1 MADFNILVGVQSG
14 DALRQLGNVEKGVAR
29 VGNATRKTNAQLK
42 AHANQ
47 YNSTAVAT
55 NKWAKGALQQAG
67 YQIGDFAVQ
76 IQGGTNALQAF
87 GQQGSQLL
95 GIFGPIGAVLG
106 AGVAIAAALGTA
118 FSKMGDGTDKAKE
131 ALDDLTKSAAE
142 SNAELQAVLR
152 GLSGAKEFQALERIR
167 ELKKEEAKLNDRLFN
182 REVQLDEA
190 REKGR
195 KKRAAD
201 LEKLILSDTRA
212 MLRVSDK
219 IQIEREYIDTL
230 RNTVEM
236 VTKVKKAEDLM
247 TTMATARTVAGQKML
262 DLMNGENTV
271 MSQIIPKSQL
281 VLDFEK
287 QRADEREGRLNR
299 FFREEEAVMSQAVA
313 KSQAMLDLERQ
324 RADVKER
331 MLMTDIKLRFGD
343 EAALMQMPVEI
354 DQTAFEKTE
363 RALKKIKKET
373 KEVVAA
379 LPRINPELERLER
392 LADSVGS
399 SFESAFM
406 SAVDGTMSVKDAFRS
421 MAADIIKELYRVFV
435 VKQITGFIQGLV
447 MGIGGK
453 PVQGPQLPGRASG
466 GPVSANT
473 PYLVGE
479 RGPELMIPGTSGTIV
494 PNNKLGGG
502 SVVVNQTINVST
514 GVQQTVRTEI
524 KSLMPQIAES
534 AKSAVMDAKRRGGS
548 YGRSFA

>member
-14 DALRQLGNVEKGVAR
+14 DAIRKLADVEKGVKR
-29 VGNATRKTNAQLK
+29 VGNATNKTTNQLK

-47 YNSTAVAT
+47 YNKTAVAT

-67 YQIGDFAVQ
+67 YQVGDFFVQ

-95 GIFGPIGAVLG
+95 GIFGPLGAVLG

-118 FSKMGDGTDKAKE
+118 FQKAGEGAKQAKD
-131 ALDDLTKSAAE
+131 ALAELKKSTAE
-142 SNAELQAVLR
+142 SNAEIQVLLR
-152 GLSGAKEFQALERIR
+152 GLTSAKELQALERIR
-167 ELKKEEAKLNDRLFN
+167 ELEKELIPINDKLFVQEIRLQKAKEEGDK
-182 REVQLDEA
+182 REEQAANKRIDSYTRQALRREDAIRAEEKFIQSLKDNVAAVQEVKDVNELLDTVLTSRTA
-190 REKGR
+190 AG
-195 KKRAAD
+195 KR
-201 LEKLILSDTRA
+201 
-212 MLRVSDK
+212 M
-219 IQIEREYIDTL
+219 
-230 RNTVEM
+230 VELAN
-236 VTKVKKAEDLM
+236 AEG
-247 TTMATARTVAGQKML
+247 V
-262 DLMNGENTV
+262 V

-299 FFREEEAVMSQAVA
+299 FFREEDAVMSQAVA
-313 KSQAMLDLERQ
+313 KSQAVLDLEKQ
-324 RADVKER
+324 RADIKER
-331 MLMTDIKLRFGD
+331 MLMTDIRLRFGD
-343 EAALMQMPVEI
+343 EAALMEMPVEI
-354 DQTAFEKTE
+354 DQTAFDKTE
-363 RALKKIKKET
+363 RALKKIKKEA

-379 LPRINPELERLER
+379 LPRINPELDRLER
-392 LADSVGS
+392 LADSVGN
-399 SFESAFM
+399 SFENAFM

-421 MAADIIKELYRVFV
+421 MASDVIKELYRVFV
-435 VKQITGFIQGLV
+435 VKQITGFVQGLV
-447 MGIGGK
+447 MDMGGK
-453 PVQGPQLPGRASG
+453 PMQGPQLPKRASG

-479 RGPELMIPGTSGTIV
+479 RGPELMIPAASGTVI
-494 PNNKLGGG
+494 PNNKVGGAG
-502 SVVVNQTINVST
+502 VTVVQNINVST

>member
-14 DALRQLGNVEKGVAR
+14 DAIQKLANVEKGVRR
-29 VGNATRKTNAQLK
+29 VGNATTKTNAQLK
-42 AHANQ
+42 AHASQ
-47 YNSTAVAT
+47 YNRTAVAT

-76 IQGGTNALQAF
+76 VQGGTNALQAF

-118 FSKMGDGTDKAKE
+118 LSKMSDGTDKAKE
-131 ALDDLTKSAAE
+131 ALDDLKKSAAE

-182 REVQLDEA
+182 REIQLDEA

-201 LEKLILSDTRA
+201 LEKFILSDTRA
-212 MLRVSDK
+212 MLRVTDK

-247 TTMATARTVAGQKML
+247 TTIATARTVAGQKML

-313 KSQAMLDLERQ
+313 KSQAMLDLEKQ
-324 RADVKER
+324 RADIKER

-354 DQTAFEKTE
+354 DQTAFNKTE
-363 RALKKIKKET
+363 NALKKIKKET

-379 LPRINPELERLER
+379 LPRINPELDRLER

-399 SFESAFM
+399 SFENAFM

-421 MAADIIKELYRVFV
+421 MARDIIAELYRVFV
-435 VKQITGFIQGLV
+435 VKQITGFISGMV

-453 PVQGPQLPGRASG
+453 PVQGPMLPKAVG
-466 GPVSANT
+466 GPVSAGQ

-479 RGPELMIPGTSGTIV
+479 RGPELMIPSSNGKII
-494 PNNKLGGG
+494 PNNQLGGG
-502 SVVVNQTINVST
+502 GSIIVNQTINVST
-514 GVQQTVRTEI
+514 GVQQTVRSEI
-524 KSLMPQIAES
+524 RNMLPMISES
-534 AKSAVMDAKRRGGS
+534 AKGAVLDAKRRGGS

>member
-14 DALRQLGNVEKGVAR
+14 DAIRKLADVEKGVKR
-29 VGNATRKTNAQLK
+29 VGNATNKTTNQLK

-47 YNSTAVAT
+47 YNKTAVAT

-67 YQIGDFAVQ
+67 YQVGDFFVQ

-95 GIFGPIGAVLG
+95 GIFGPLGAVLG

-118 FSKMGDGTDKAKE
+118 FQKAGEGAKQAKD
-131 ALDDLTKSAAE
+131 ALAELKKSTAE
-142 SNAELQAVLR
+142 SNAEIQVLLR
-152 GLSGAKEFQALERIR
+152 GLTSAKELQALERIR
-167 ELKKEEAKLNDRLFN
+167 ELEKELIPINDKLFVQEIRLQKAKEEGDK
-182 REVQLDEA
+182 REEQAANKRIDSHTRQALRREDAIRAEEKFIQSLKDNVAAVQEVKDVNELLDTVLTSRTA
-190 REKGR
+190 AG
-195 KKRAAD
+195 KR
-201 LEKLILSDTRA
+201 
-212 MLRVSDK
+212 M
-219 IQIEREYIDTL
+219 
-230 RNTVEM
+230 VELAN
-236 VTKVKKAEDLM
+236 AES
-247 TTMATARTVAGQKML
+247 V
-262 DLMNGENTV
+262 V

-299 FFREEEAVMSQAVA
+299 FFREEDAVMSQAVA
-313 KSQAMLDLERQ
+313 KSQAVLDLEKQ
-324 RADVKER
+324 RADIKER
-331 MLMTDIKLRFGD
+331 MLMTDIRLRFGD
-343 EAALMQMPVEI
+343 EAALMEMPVEI
-354 DQTAFEKTE
+354 DQTAFDKTE
-363 RALKKIKKET
+363 RALKKIKKEA

-379 LPRINPELERLER
+379 LPRINPELDRLER
-392 LADSVGS
+392 LADSVGN
-399 SFESAFM
+399 SFENAFM

-421 MAADIIKELYRVFV
+421 MASDVIKELYRVFV
-435 VKQITGFIQGLV
+435 VKQITGFVQGLV
-447 MGIGGK
+447 MDMGGK
-453 PVQGPQLPGRASG
+453 PMQGPQLPKRASG

-479 RGPELMIPGTSGTIV
+479 RGPELMIPAASGTVI
-494 PNNKLGGG
+494 PNNKVGGAG
-502 SVVVNQTINVST
+502 VTVVQNINVST